1 MDIPLLADAL
11 TMFLAPALPY
21 LMGLGGKAAEE
32 AAKKLGEEGLEE
44 AKALWGRLKPKV
56 EATQPAAL
64 ETAQDVAATPDDER
78 ARTVLSYQLQK
89 VLGTDSALAQ
99 EVERLLDEAGALN
112 VYQARV
118 EGSGAVAQDES
129 VAAGAGGIAARRDVN
144 VVYLAGEIWK
154 GISRELPPEDLWEAT
169 EDYLDF
175 LTQRYQYLDFK
186 GMGVSDRV
194 PLKLPLLEMY
204 VPLKARVEM
213 PEGETW
219 ARDLR
224 LAGRALTPEEAEEV
238 GERLS
243 GPQPLLELLA
253 KHDGLVI
260 LGDPGAGKTTFLKY
274 LALSLALGR
283 GEDLGLASRLPF
295 LVPLSAYATAID
307 DKDVALDRF
316 IAEYAEGRGMGEPV
330 GPMLEKALA
339 EGGALILLDGL
350 DEVREVSRR
359 NLVVE
364 RVRDFYA
371 RERGRGS
378 DGGPGNKFILASRVV
393 GYREVRLTAEGLG
406 ECTLVDFDS
415 EEIEAFVDKWTA
427 AIERAA
433 SGEGRLAEQDAQRER
448 EDLLLAVRNH
458 PGVEAL
464 AANPLLLT
472 ILAMMKRQGVDLPD
486 RRVELYQKY
495 VETLLKHWNLARS
508 LDGRTG
514 PGLDVLHTL
523 RILAPLALWM
533 HEKAPGVGLVKERE
547 LQTELVE
554 IFRRRKDPEPEEAAR
569 KFIADVREHAGLLLD
584 RGGRQFG
591 FIHLTFQ
598 EYLAGLALAN
608 RAQEEVEPLVE
619 ALAEHV
625 GMPEWRE
632 VSLLAVGCLG
642 VIQQRDEAAST
653 VVEELIER
661 APGEPGEAVV
671 LAGEAVADIGAVGVT
686 PETRERVVGELLT
699 TMRAWEEVTP
709 RCRATA
715 GDLLARLGDPRFS
728 KTYWHLPDDPTL
740 GFVEVPAGKFLM
752 GSDKEQDPDARGEEL
767 PQHELELP
775 LFFIGRFPVT
785 VAQFR
790 AFVEASGHQPGDPD
804 SLRRRA
810 NHPVVWVSWHEA
822 RDYCEWLGERL
833 RELAPNLLEKSGGE
847 EQARFWRQVQGG
859 ELQAGLPSEAEWEK
873 AARGD
878 DGRIFPWGDE
888 PAPNRGNYFETV
900 LDTTNSVGCFLGG
913 ASPHGSEEMGG
924 NVWEWTRS
932 LWGKCYPYV
941 PSDGREDLA
950 AGDRGLRVLRGGSF
964 IAIQWNVRCAARFGN
979 RPDDRGRSIGFRVVL
994 SPFL

>member
-1 MDIPLLADAL
+1 MNKTWLWVLLAVPVLVALALTAGQWLPPLLTFAGAESETL
-11 TMFLAPALPY
+11 AGLVSLVQLVLWIGVAVIAFLGYLRRQRGTRIEALPGVDKKTTRAY
-21 LMGLGGKAAEE
+21 L
-32 AAKKLGEEGLEE
+32 
-44 AKALWGRLKPKV
+44 
-56 EATQPAAL
+56 
-64 ETAQDVAATPDDER
+64 
-78 ARTVLSYQLQK
+78 SFLQ
-89 VLGTDSALAQ
+89 
-99 EVERLLDEAGALN
+99 E
-112 VYQARV
+112 
-118 EGSGAVAQDES
+118 
-129 VAAGAGGIAARRDVN
+129 
-144 VVYLAGEIWK
+144 
-154 GISRELPPEDLWEAT
+154 
-169 EDYLDF
+169 
-175 LTQRYQYLDFK
+175 RYQYLDFK

-194 PLKLPLLEMY
+194 PLKLPLLQMY

-274 LALSLALGR
+274 LALTLAVGQ
-283 GEDLGLASRLPF
+283 GEELGLGTRLPF
-295 LVPLSAYATAID
+295 LVPLSAYATAIAEE
-307 DKDVALDRF
+307 DVPLDRF
-316 IAEYAEGRGMGEPV
+316 IADYAEKRGMGEPV
-330 GPMLEKALA
+330 RPMLEKALA

-350 DEVREVSRR
+350 DEVREVGRR

-371 RERGRGS
+371 RERVRGTHK
-378 DGGPGNKFILASRVV
+378 GPGNKFVLTSRVV

-406 ECTLVDFDS
+406 ECTLVDFDR
-415 EEIEAFVDKWTA
+415 EEIEAFVGKWTD
-427 AIERAA
+427 AIEKAA
-433 SGEGRLAEQDAQRER
+433 SGEGRLAEQDAKRER
-448 EDLLLAVRNH
+448 EDLLLAIRNH

-472 ILAMMKRQGVDLPD
+472 ILALMKRQGVDLPE

-533 HEKAPGVGLVKERE
+533 HEKAPGVGLVKEHE
-547 LQTELVE
+547 LRAELEE
-554 IFRRRKDPEPEEAAR
+554 IFRRRKEADPEEAAR
-569 KFIADVREHAGLLLD
+569 KFVADVREHAGLLLD

-608 RAQEEVEPLVE
+608 RAQEDVEPLVG

-625 GMPEWRE
+625 GEAEWRE

-653 VVEELIER
+653 VVEALIDR

-671 LAGEAVADIGAVGVT
+671 VAGEAVADIGAVGVT
-686 PETRERVVGELLT
+686 PETRQRVVGELLT
-699 TMRAWEEVTP
+699 TMRAWEEIVP
-709 RCRATA
+709 KRRAAA

-728 KTYWHLPDDPTL
+728 EKYWYLPDDPSL
-740 GFVEVPAGKFLM
+740 GFVEVPAGKFWM
-752 GSDKEQDPDARGEEL
+752 GSDKDQASDAYDDEQPR
-767 PQHELELP
+767 HELELP
-775 LFFIGRFPVT
+775 GFFIGRFPVT

-790 AFVEASGHQPGDPD
+790 AFVEASGQEPGDPD
-804 SLRRRA
+804 SLQGRA

-822 RDYCEWLGERL
+822 RAYCEWLGERL
-833 RELAPNLLEKSGGE
+833 RELARERVEKVDGE
-847 EQARFWRQVQGG
+847 AQTRFWRGVAEGG
-859 ELQAGLPSEAEWEK
+859 LKAGLPSEAEWEN

-878 DGRIFPWGDE
+878 DGRIFPWGDV
-888 PAPNRGNYFETV
+888 ADPNRASYRETELGNQS
-900 LDTTNSVGCFLGG
+900 SVGCFPGG
-913 ASPHGSEEMGG
+913 ASPHGCEEMSG

-932 LWGKCYPYV
+932 LWGEKVQEPDFGYPYD
-941 PSDGREDLA
+941 PGDGREDLE
-950 AGDRGLRVLRGGSF
+950 AGDEILRVLRGGSF
-964 IAIQWNVRCAARFGN
+964 FSSQWGVRCAARDWG
-979 RPDDRGRSIGFRVVL
+979 RPDNRGWHIGFRVVL